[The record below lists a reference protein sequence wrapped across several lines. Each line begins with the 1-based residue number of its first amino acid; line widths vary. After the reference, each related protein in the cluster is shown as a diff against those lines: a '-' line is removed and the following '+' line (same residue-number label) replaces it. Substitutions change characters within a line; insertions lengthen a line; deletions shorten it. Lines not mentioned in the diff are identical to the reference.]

1 MIHYTNLPFSISSL
15 NKCYLLSMKSI
26 KLFVITFLTY
36 GFLIILI
43 SGCSSDY
50 VPKPRGFFR
59 IELPEKEYRDLD
71 SIFPYTF
78 EYPVYAEISNDPNSL
93 DQPYWI
99 NIDFPSFK
107 ARVHLSYKAVNN
119 DLEVFA
125 EDSHSL
131 VMKHIPKASAIE
143 EIRIDNEINDIH
155 GIVYDIRGTGAA
167 SPYQFYITDSTQHFL
182 RGALYF
188 NTLPN
193 NDSLAPVI
201 EFIKLDI
208 MHMLETTRWK

>member
-1 MIHYTNLPFSISSL
+1 
-15 NKCYLLSMKSI
+15 MKSI
-26 KLFVITFLTY
+26 KLFVITILIY

-59 IELPEKEYRDLD
+59 IELPDKEYRDLD

-78 EYPVYAEISNDPNSL
+78 EYPIYAEISNDPNSL

>member
-1 MIHYTNLPFSISSL
+1 
-15 NKCYLLSMKSI
+15 MKSNKI
-26 KLFVITFLTY
+26 FLLNILLIGILF
-36 GFLIILI
+36 ILNT
-43 SGCSSDY
+43 GCTSDY
-50 VPKPRGFFR
+50 IPKPRGYFR
-59 IELPEKEYRDLD
+59 IELPDKNYRDMD

-78 EYPVYAEISNDPNSL
+78 EYPVYARITNDFNSP

-99 NIDFPSFK
+99 NVDFPAFK

-119 DLEVFA
+119 NLEVYA

-143 EIRIDNEINDIH
+143 EIRIDDEINDIH
-155 GIVYDIRGTGAA
+155 GIVYDIKGTGAA

-201 EFIKLDI
+201 EFIKEDI
-208 MHMLETTRWK
+208 MHILETTRWK

>member
-1 MIHYTNLPFSISSL
+1 
-15 NKCYLLSMKSI
+15 MKSL
-26 KLFVITFLTY
+26 KLFVKTFIVY
-36 GFLIILI
+36 GFLIILP

-59 IELPEKEYRDLD
+59 IELPEREYRDLD

-78 EYPVYAEISNDPNSL
+78 EYPVYARISNDLNSP

-99 NIDFPSFK
+99 NVDFPSFK

-119 DLEVFA
+119 DLELFA

-143 EIRIDNEINDIH
+143 EIRIDDEINDIH

-167 SPYQFYITDSTQHFL
+167 SPYQFYITDSTHHFL

-201 EFIKLDI
+201 EFIKQDI
-208 MHMLETTRWK
+208 MHMLETTRWQ

>member
-1 MIHYTNLPFSISSL
+1 
-15 NKCYLLSMKSI
+15 MKSL
-26 KLFVITFLTY
+26 KLFVITFIVF
-36 GFLIILI
+36 GFLIILP

-59 IELPEKEYRDLD
+59 IELPEREYRDLD

-78 EYPVYAEISNDPNSL
+78 EYPVYARISNDLNSP

-99 NIDFPSFK
+99 NVDFPSFK

-119 DLEVFA
+119 DLELFA

-143 EIRIDNEINDIH
+143 EIRIDDKINDIH
-155 GIVYDIRGTGAA
+155 GIIYDIRGTGAA
-167 SPYQFYITDSTQHFL
+167 SPYQFYITDSTHHFL

-208 MHMLETTRWK
+208 MHMIETTRWQ

>member
-1 MIHYTNLPFSISSL
+1 
-15 NKCYLLSMKSI
+15 MKSL
-26 KLFVITFLTY
+26 KLFIITFMVY
-36 GFLIILI
+36 GFLITLI

-59 IELPEKEYRDLD
+59 IELPEREYRVLD

-78 EYPVYAEISNDPNSL
+78 EYPVYARISNDQNSP

-99 NIDFPSFK
+99 NVDFPSFK
-107 ARVHLSYKAVNN
+107 ARVHLSYKEVNN
-119 DLEVFA
+119 DLGVFV

-143 EIRIDNEINDIH
+143 EIRIDDEINDIH

-167 SPYQFYITDSTQHFL
+167 SPYQFYITDSTHHFL

-208 MHMLETTRWK
+208 MHMLETTRWQ